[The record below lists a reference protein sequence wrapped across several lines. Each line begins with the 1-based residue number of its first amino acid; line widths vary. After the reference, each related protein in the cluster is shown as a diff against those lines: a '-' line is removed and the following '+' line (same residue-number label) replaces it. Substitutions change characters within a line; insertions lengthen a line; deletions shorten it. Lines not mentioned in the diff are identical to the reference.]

1 MTRLRDLD
9 VAWFE
14 RERDPFLTH
23 DFVAGYYHYL
33 DLLEHAVTALRE
45 LRELAITQHDL
56 SPEGKMTER
65 DWRYDVLRLTG
76 GEG

>member
-33 DLLEHAVTALRE
+33 DLLEHAVAALRDIE
-45 LRELAITQHDL
+45 AMHLVAPYSRVARQTLDAE
-56 SPEGKMTER
+56 
-65 DWRYDVLRLTG
+65 VG
-76 GEG
+76 GEAPPDRGVA